1 MWEIIIKAGSLVF
14 IIFLGFVLRRMQL
27 LQKEDCRT
35 LMMLIMNV
43 TLPAAVIAS
52 FQDYK
57 RDMSLI
63 FVALIAIGMNG
74 FMSLAGY
81 MSADRKDKKEQA
93 FGVIN
98 YSGYNVGAFA
108 MPYLQSF
115 LGETGIM
122 AACIFDSGNAIMCS
136 GMVYVIASGIL
147 EGRGRWNLKNMVGK
161 LVKVVPF
168 DVYVAMIVLYFAD
181 IHLPVVVYQ
190 AAGYV
195 GVANTFLAMLV
206 IGASIKV
213 ELNDS
218 SDVQVGKLIKNLM
231 VRYILAAIISLCIYY
246 LLPFEI
252 MIRQVLVI
260 IAFAPVS
267 SITVINTAKC
277 GLDEERSGVVNSI
290 SILISLVLITY
301 LIIRWNLGISVM

>member
-1 MWEIIIKAGSLVF
+1 MEEIIIKAGSLVF
-14 IIFLGFVLRRMQL
+14 IIFLGFILRRKQL
-27 LQKEDCRT
+27 LQKEDCST

-52 FQDYK
+52 FQNYK

-63 FVALIAIGMNG
+63 FVALIAIGMNSL
-74 FMSLAGY
+74 MSLTGYVSAGC
-81 MSADRKDKKEQA
+81 RDKREQA

-108 MPYLQSF
+108 MPYLQNF
-115 LGETGIM
+115 LGETGII

-147 EGRGRWNLKNMVGK
+147 EGRGKWGLKNLVRK
-161 LVKVVPF
+161 LVTVIPF
-168 DVYVAMIVLYFAD
+168 DVYVAMMLLYFAD
-181 IHLPVVVYQ
+181 VHLPGMVYQ
-190 AAGYV
+190 TAGYV
-195 GVANTFLAMLV
+195 GTANTFLAMLV

-218 SDVQVGKLIKNLM
+218 NNLQAGKIVKNLV
-231 VRYILAAIISLCIYY
+231 VRYTFAAVISGFIYY
-246 LLPFEI
+246 LLPFEL
-252 MIRQVLVI
+252 MVRQVLVI

-277 GLDEERSGVVNSI
+277 GLDEERAGIVNSV
-290 SILISLVLITY
+290 SILISLIFITY
-301 LIIRWNLGISVM
+301 LIVRWNLGKAFL